1 MAEDPKTYKV
11 GYGHPPLHSR
21 FVKGQ
26 SGNPS
31 GRKKGVRTLRA
42 IVEEEGEVIIRIVEN
57 GRRRKVT
64 KKEASVKAQYNKTI
78 KGDTRAFANI
88 ERILAE
94 GGGTREI
101 EAERAVAEP
110 LSEAEN
116 EVYERFLARHHEP
129 READDE

>member
-1 MAEDPKTYKV
+1 MSEDPKTYAV
-11 GYGHPPLHSR
+11 GYGRPPLHSR
-21 FVKGQ
+21 FIKGQ

-31 GRKKGVRTLRA
+31 GRKKGARTLRT
-42 IVEEEGEVIIRIVEN
+42 IVEEEGEVIIRIIEN

-64 KKEASVKAQYNKTI
+64 KKVASVKAQYNKSI

-94 GGGTREI
+94 GGGAREI
-101 EAERAVAEP
+101 EAERAAAEP

-116 EVYERFLARHHEP
+116 EVYERFLARHHQP
-129 READDE
+129 QEADDD